1 MRLGTFIA
9 LTELGCASR
18 TPISTSKEASM
29 NEHTVKGAWR
39 EIKGE
44 IQQMWGKLTGEELD
58 RAEGNIGSVAG
69 MIQQKYGQNKD
80 EVSSKLDEIVRK
92 YDSTPKEGTRTTM
105 EKIADATED
114 FKEGV
119 KHRM

>member
-1 MRLGTFIA
+1 
-9 LTELGCASR
+9 
-18 TPISTSKEASM
+18 M

-58 RAEGNIGSVAG
+58 RADGNMTSVAG
-69 MIQQKYGQNKD
+69 MIQQKYGHTQD
-80 EVSSKLDEIVRK
+80 EVSSKLDEIVSK
-92 YDSTPKEGTRTTM
+92 YDRKPADGTRSTM

>member
-1 MRLGTFIA
+1 
-9 LTELGCASR
+9 
-18 TPISTSKEASM
+18 M
-29 NEHTVKGAWR
+29 NEQTVKGAWR

-58 RAEGNIGSVAG
+58 RAEGNMGSVAG
-69 MIQQKYGQNKD
+69 MIQQKYGHAKD

-92 YDSTPKEGTRTTM
+92 YDTSSSSNDANAAGVRTPMQKV
-105 EKIADATED
+105 ADATES

-119 KHRM
+119 KGKM